1 MDQTCYPFQK
11 PESLRAASLSELD
24 NKFNNNNN
32 SVFNTKY
39 VEFSTKWL
47 VLLHFRN
54 TTSVYNHLYN
64 LYFKQCS
71 PSYLPLN
78 CSQNS
83 PYNPQL
89 RHSSSL
95 PLHLPTIYTKNLFP
109 TSAVQ
114 LKQAALRD
122 QGARESS
129 ENQRCFNPSLLPQK
143 MDSDNMVY
151 NH

>member
-24 NKFNNNNN
+24 NKFNSNN

-39 VEFSTKWL
+39 VEFSTKWQ
-47 VLLHFRN
+47 VLLHFHN
-54 TTSVYNHLYN
+54 PTSAYNHLYN

-71 PSYLPLN
+71 PSYSPLN

-83 PYNPQL
+83 PCNSQL
-89 RHSSSL
+89 RHPSSL
-95 PLHLPTIYTKNLFP
+95 PLHLPTMYTKNLFP

-114 LKQAALRD
+114 PMQAALRD
-122 QGARESS
+122 QGSRESS
-129 ENQRCFNPSLLPQK
+129 ENQQYFSPSLLTQK
-143 MDSDNMVY
+143 MDSDNMAY